1 MGKKTNLTMLKCS
14 NCGSSVFEQIDD
26 DTYKCGYC
34 GSISKDDDAEKQSFI
49 KFLSSKSVNEGK
61 IRVVKSMMSEKD
73 FFKGAI
79 EHIALEKNSPIDILK
94 AKFSDVEL
102 RYSYYLI
109 VKAEYKLATLS
120 NEYFENVSFEKKSNK
135 MLSINSQKSI
145 EEDVT
150 HEYIAVCSPLQDNAF
165 EGQSEKVYNDIYQE
179 MPFVK
184 TTLVN
189 AETLKEKNIKLPA
202 KAKISAAIDRIV
214 SETKAELLSN
224 ATTKNARVMHKIED
238 IELCIVPEYVL
249 KFTYKNE
256 QFEVSSFAYD
266 LNIVGNIPNDSEN
279 LYNQVTQKTAKYP
292 IVSIVVSA
300 LAALFGFITSKFVR
314 LLDLYVINAFLIPVV
329 LIVFGS
335 TFFIDKILT
344 RRILTKRHAI
354 KREKL
359 KEFFKNNGVD
369 PSGVSEFT
377 NSFEGGE

>member
-1 MGKKTNLTMLKCS
+1 MGKKQNLTMLKCS
-14 NCGSSVFEQIDD
+14 NCGSSVFEQTGD
-26 DTYKCGYC
+26 DTYKCCYC
-34 GSISKDDDAEKQSFI
+34 GSVAKNDDAEKQSFI
-49 KFLSSKSVNEGK
+49 KFLSSKSTNEGK
-61 IRVVKSMMSEKD
+61 IRVIKTMMDKKEFLRS
-73 FFKGAI
+73 AI
-79 EHIALEKNSPIDILK
+79 DYIALEKNSPIDILES
-94 AKFSDVEL
+94 KFSDVEL
-102 RYSYYLI
+102 RYSYYLV
-109 VKAEYKLATLS
+109 VKAEYKLATLNS
-120 NEYFENVSFEKKSNK
+120 EYFDNVSFEQKGNK
-135 MLSINSQKSI
+135 MLSINSQKQI
-145 EEDVT
+145 DEDVSR
-150 HEYIAVCSPLQDNAF
+150 EYIAVCSPLQDVAY
-165 EGQSEKVYNDIYQE
+165 EGQSKKVYDDVYQE
-179 MPFVK
+179 IPDIK
-184 TTLVN
+184 NAILN
-189 AETLKEKNIKLPA
+189 AEALKEQNIKLPA
-202 KAKISAAIDRIV
+202 KTKISAAIDRII
-214 SETKAELLSN
+214 SETKAELLEGRSE
-224 ATTKNARVMHKIED
+224 KNVRVMHKIED

-300 LAALFGFITSKFVR
+300 LAALFGFITSRFVR

>member
-120 NEYFENVSFEKKSNK
+120 NEYFENVSFEQKSNK

-249 KFTYKNE
+249 KFEYNGNKY
-256 QFEVSSFAYD
+256 EVSSFAYD
-266 LNIVGNIPNDSEN
+266 LHIVGNIPNDSEN
-279 LYNQVTQKTAKYP
+279 LYKQVMQKTAKFP

-300 LAALFGFITSKFVR
+300 LAAIFAFITGRFFKFY
-314 LLDLYVINAFLIPVV
+314 DFFAINLIIVPVV
-329 LIVFGS
+329 LLVFGS

-344 RRILTKRHAI
+344 RNLLTKRYAI
-354 KREKL
+354 KREEL
-359 KEFFKNNGVD
+359 KEFYKNNGID

-377 NSFEGGE
+377 DSFEGGE